1 MTMIWERDWTRCPD
15 CDAFS
20 GHWPNCKELNMRFT
34 DLSTAARSMLNALRS
49 TNYLT
54 TDRLATCP
62 NPKMDTREA
71 AAVLLELRKKGLV
84 YSYQKVGTEDY
95 CRWAISGWGKEVF
108 DRRPDD
114 VRPAVSPD
122 VLTELRRAD
131 DVAPVKMSTRTLRDI
146 DCTYEASNPPPVQP
160 QVTHYIVC
168 DSTGMPDKGFVV
180 GVDRDTVVASVQKF
194 LTANPGAPSRT
205 VIEQKTRR
213 VAVITAPEKPQAQI
227 QLL

>member
-1 MTMIWERDWTRCPD
+1 
-15 CDAFS
+15 
-20 GHWPNCKELNMRFT
+20 MRFT

-62 NPKMDTREA
+62 HPKMDTREA

-84 YSYQKVGTEDY
+84 YSYQRVGTEDY

-114 VRPAVSPD
+114 VRIDGMVELHSAAQEEAKVSEP
-122 VLTELRRAD
+122 E
-131 DVAPVKMSTRTLRDI
+131 S
-146 DCTYEASNPPPVQP
+146 
-160 QVTHYIVC
+160 THYIVC
-168 DSTGMPDKGFVV
+168 DAKGMPDKGFVV
-180 GVDRDTVVASVQKF
+180 GTDRDTVVAAVQKY
-194 LTANPGAPSRT
+194 LTKNLGAPELH
-205 VIEQKTRR
+205 VIQQRTRR
-213 VAVITAPEKPQAQI
+213 VAIITAPEKPQAQI